1 MRISTCGSIVM
12 RILKKVLKKMKMMKA
27 GKFPSLCLR
36 KKVKLQRRELLT
48 GEMLLKREVLL
59 EMGVLLWRKTPVG
72 TGSALK
78 AATHPR
84 RQKFST

>member
-12 RILKKVLKKMKMMKA
+12 RILKKVLKKLKMMIVR
-27 GKFPSLCLR
+27 KFPSLCLT
-36 KKVKLQRRELLT
+36 KKVKLLRRELLM
-48 GEMLLKREVLL
+48 GEMLLKREMLL
-59 EMGVLLWRKTPVG
+59 KMGVLLWRETPVG
-72 TGSALK
+72 TGLALK